1 MTQTMA
7 ANGMANGVISQQA
20 PYALGRP
27 AGRTAKTPHG
37 VPCLLLVSVFQLILG
52 VLCALLG
59 IAAVVMEN
67 FIYFTGYPIWS
78 GVLFFC
84 ITGILGIVTA
94 CANRNKCLIIAFMV
108 MSILASIDAG
118 LMLIPSIGGAASEQ
132 FDPSCTR
139 YYENYPNYQYYCAVS
154 WEARMAVDIVIAVV
168 ALAEMVFAIVG
179 SACSC
184 YGLSKA
190 VSYTAPDTEMQVRYV
205 PQQQQQRVVTRFV
218 PVINTQQQQQHQP
231 LQLQAVPG
239 PTAVPGG
246 YLVSS
251 PHVGQGLP
259 PTQPVGVA
267 SQQAG
272 LPQQHSG
279 RSTPL
284 LSVSQQHSGRS
295 TPQMVYAPQPV
306 GAPVAGS
313 PQPILMCA
321 QPQALAKTEADNQRS
336 GVPVQ
341 QAGSVAQQI
350 GVGYQQ
356 EGSSSQ
362 QSGGAVQQVGMGP
375 GQFQMGT
382 QKAGVGSTQVGMGA
396 PQLGFPPQDMTP
408 QPQGL
413 PRVQPDIAAKGHD
426 PQPAAFPASD
436 KKERDDADQEF
447 GELEMAM
454 GGDEQY
460 HDDKQLLIETE

>member
-1 MTQTMA
+1 M
-7 ANGMANGVISQQA
+7 I
-20 PYALGRP
+20 
-27 AGRTAKTPHG
+27 
-37 VPCLLLVSVFQLILG
+37 
-52 VLCALLG
+52 
-59 IAAVVMEN
+59 
-67 FIYFTGYPIWS
+67 
-78 GVLFFC
+78 
-84 ITGILGIVTA
+84 
-94 CANRNKCLIIAFMV
+94 

-118 LMLIPSIGGAASEQ
+118 LMLIPSIWGAAIEES
-132 FDPSCTR
+132 DPSCTR
-139 YYENYPNYQYYCAVS
+139 HYESYFSYFYCDVA
-154 WEARMAVDIVIAVV
+154 WEARLAVDAVIAVV

-184 YGLSKA
+184 YGLSKDIPN
-190 VSYTAPDTEMQVRYV
+190 SAPDTEMQVRYV
-205 PQQQQQRVVTRFV
+205 PQQQQQQATQFV

-251 PHVGQGLP
+251 PHIGQGLA
-259 PTQPVGVA
+259 PTQHLGLA
-267 SQQAG
+267 SQQAT

-295 TPQMVYAPQPV
+295 TPQMVYTPQLV
-306 GAPVAGS
+306 GAAVAG
-313 PQPILMCA
+313 PPRPISMSA
-321 QPQALAKTEADNQRS
+321 QPQAAAKTEEADRQQS

-341 QAGSVAQQI
+341 HACRRVAQQI
-350 GVGYQQ
+350 GVDYQQ

-362 QSGGAVQQVGMGP
+362 QSGGALQPVGMGP
-375 GQFQMGT
+375 GQVQMGT
-382 QKAGVGSTQVGMGA
+382 QQAGVGSTRVVMVAPQVGMGSPLVGIGA
-396 PQLGFPPQDMTP
+396 PQLGVPPQDMAP

-413 PRVQPDIAAKGHD
+413 PRVQPDIVAEGRD
-426 PQPAAFPASD
+426 PQPATFPASD

-447 GELEMAM
+447 DELEMAM

-460 HDDKQLLIETE
+460 DDDKQLLIETE